1 MADAPTSRRRAGIVA
16 GVLALAGPA
25 EGIRHYAYYDPPGIM
40 TVCEGHT
47 GRDVVAHQYYS
58 DGECYALAQGD
69 AGKAVDQV
77 LACAAQAPESVAV
90 AFGDAVFNLGGTIA
104 CDRKT
109 STAARLL
116 AAGQWRAACEQLPRW
131 DKARVAG
138 AMVALPGLTRRR
150 ALERNVCLQGV
161 Q

>member
-1 MADAPTSRRRAGIVA
+1 MADARRRAGIVA

-25 EGIRHYAYYDPPGIM
+25 EGIRHVAYYDPPGIL

-47 GRDVVAHQYYS
+47 GDVDPHHYYS
-58 DGECYALAQGD
+58 DGECYVLAQAD

-77 LACAAQAPESVAV
+77 LACAPDAPDSVAV
-90 AFGDAVFNLGGTIA
+90 AFGDAVFNLGRVIA

-109 STAARLL
+109 STASRLL
-116 AAGQWRAACEQLPRW
+116 AAHQWRAACEQLPRW
-131 DKARVAG
+131 DKAKVAG
-138 AMVALPGLTRRR
+138 FMVSLPGLTRRR
-150 ALERNVCLQGV
+150 GVERNVCLQGV